1 MNNVLWSKHYDPLLE
16 PVPPGIIEE
25 FILDGGRSGGKTQHI
40 AITALDMVCDPFG
53 GSFIASRANAVDLAG
68 SVRES
73 IIKKYVNPETQRI
86 PYSRRKTHYH
96 ASSDKTQD
104 LFPRL

>member
-40 AITALDMVCDPFG
+40 AIAALDMVCDPFG
-53 GSFIASRANAVDLAG
+53 GSFIASRANAVDL
-68 SVRES
+68 
-73 IIKKYVNPETQRI
+73 
-86 PYSRRKTHYH
+86 
-96 ASSDKTQD
+96 
-104 LFPRL
+104 F